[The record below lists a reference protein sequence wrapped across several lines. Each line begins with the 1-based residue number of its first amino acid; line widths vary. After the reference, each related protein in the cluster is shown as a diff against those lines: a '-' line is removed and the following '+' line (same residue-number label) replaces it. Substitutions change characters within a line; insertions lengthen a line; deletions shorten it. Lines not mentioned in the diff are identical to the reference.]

1 MGDSRTILRS
11 WWRDPAHYRWFV
23 RTLESHSGLQ
33 LIKAIIGAGGAIML
47 VINILIWMSP
57 AGPNGTVNRTIFAAA
72 GVTAVVWTV
81 RWWLFPWPRAITSL
95 ALLTWADVAI
105 TASCLVDSDR
115 VYGALS
121 AMLLVVTGAYITF
134 FHSPKALAAHAGWS
148 LLTVGALAVLLVTDA
163 QSNDLALAG
172 AMVLIMVA
180 AIVVVLP
187 ALQFCYWVLRID
199 VLSDPLTTLLN
210 RRGLDYY
217 VHRSRYQ
224 RQLCVITL
232 DLDHFKAVNDT
243 FGHTIG
249 DEVLVSTAARL
260 RATADPDAVV
270 ARTGGEEFAV
280 VDQLDRAAALS
291 LAERLRLAVAETP
304 GISVTV
310 TASVGVAVCDGGTD
324 AGRPRLL
331 LRCADNAM
339 YQAKRLGGNTVVLA
353 EDPEQPTIEL
363 AEPAREMVHRTK

>member
-1 MGDSRTILRS
+1 MATELIRPGRFFSVRLRFSRGVITI
-11 WWRDPAHYRWFV
+11 
-23 RTLESHSGLQ
+23 
-33 LIKAIIGAGGAIML
+33 
-47 VINILIWMSP
+47 
-57 AGPNGTVNRTIFAAA
+57 
-72 GVTAVVWTV
+72 
-81 RWWLFPWPRAITSL
+81 
-95 ALLTWADVAI
+95 
-105 TASCLVDSDR
+105 
-115 VYGALS
+115 
-121 AMLLVVTGAYITF
+121 
-134 FHSPKALAAHAGWS
+134 
-148 LLTVGALAVLLVTDA
+148 
-163 QSNDLALAG
+163 
-172 AMVLIMVA
+172 A

-199 VLSDPLTTLLN
+199 VLSDPLTMLLN

-260 RATADPDAVV
+260 RAAADPDAVV

-280 VDQLDRAAALS
+280 VDQLDRAAAMI

-353 EDPEQPTIEL
+353 EDPEQPTIHL

>member
-1 MGDSRTILRS
+1 MGDCRAILRS

-23 RTLESHSGLQ
+23 RTLESHSGLR
-33 LIKAIIGAGGAIML
+33 LIKAIIGAGSALML
-47 VINILIWMSP
+47 VITILIWMSP
-57 AGPNGTVNRTIFAAA
+57 AGPSGTVGRTVFMAA
-72 GVTAVVWTV
+72 GATAAVWTI
-81 RWWLFPWPRAITSL
+81 RWWLFPWPSASTSL
-95 ALLTWADVAI
+95 AMLTSADLAI

-148 LLTVGALAVLLVTDA
+148 LLTVSVLAELLVVDA
-163 QSNDLALAG
+163 ESNDLALAG
-172 AMVLIMVA
+172 AIVLIMVA

-199 VLSDPLTTLLN
+199 VLSDPLTMLLN

-217 VHRSRYQ
+217 LHRSRYQ

-232 DLDHFKAVNDT
+232 DLDRFKAVNDS
-243 FGHTIG
+243 FGHIIG
-249 DEVLVSTAARL
+249 DEVLVSTAEGL
-260 RATADPDAVV
+260 RAAVDPDAVV

-280 VDQLDRAAALS
+280 VDQLDRAAALR
-291 LAERLRLAVAETP
+291 LGERLRRAVAETP
-304 GISVTV
+304 GVPV
-310 TASVGVAVCDGGTD
+310 TASVGVAVCDGGAD
-324 AGRPRLL
+324 PGRPQLL
-331 LRCADNAM
+331 LRCADAAM

-353 EDPEQPTIEL
+353 EDPEQPVIQL
-363 AEPAREMVHRTK
+363 AEPTREMVRRTK

>member
-1 MGDSRTILRS
+1 MGDSRAILRS
-11 WWRDPAHYRWFV
+11 WWRDPAHYSWFV
-23 RTLESHSGLQ
+23 RTLESHSGLR
-33 LIKAIIGAGGAIML
+33 LIKAIIGAGGALML

-57 AGPNGTVNRTIFAAA
+57 AGPSGPAGRTIFAAA
-72 GVTAVVWTV
+72 GATAAVWTI
-81 RWWLFPWPRAITSL
+81 RWWLFPWPRALTSL
-95 ALLTWADVAI
+95 AMLIWADLAI

-148 LLTVGALAVLLVTDA
+148 LLTVGALAVLLVADA
-163 QSNDLALAG
+163 QRDDLALAG

-187 ALQFCYWVLRID
+187 ALQFCYWVLRVD

-217 VHRSRYQ
+217 LHRSRYQ
-224 RQLCVITL
+224 EQLCIITL
-232 DLDHFKAVNDT
+232 DLDSFKAVNDT

-249 DEVLVSTAARL
+249 DEVLASTAGRL
-260 RATADPDAVV
+260 RAAADSDAVV

-280 VDQLDRAAALS
+280 VVHLDRVAALG
-291 LAERLRLAVAETP
+291 LGERLRQAVAETS
-304 GISVTV
+304 GIPVTV
-310 TASVGVAVCDGGTD
+310 TASVGVAVCDGRAD

-331 LRCADNAM
+331 LRCADAAM
-339 YQAKRLGGNTVVLA
+339 YRAKRLGGNTVVLA
-353 EDPEQPTIEL
+353 EDPEQPTIQL
-363 AEPAREMVHRTK
+363 IEPTLEMVRRIE

>member
-1 MGDSRTILRS
+1 MGDSRAILRS

-23 RTLESHSGLQ
+23 RTLESHSGLR
-33 LIKAIIGAGGAIML
+33 LIQAIIGAGGALML

-57 AGPNGTVNRTIFAAA
+57 AGPSGTAGRTIFAAA
-72 GVTAVVWTV
+72 GATAAVWTI
-81 RWWLFPWPRAITSL
+81 RWWFFPWPRAITSL
-95 ALLTWADVAI
+95 AMLIWADLAI

-134 FHSPKALAAHAGWS
+134 FHSPKALAVHAGWS
-148 LLTVGALAVLLVTDA
+148 LLTVSALAILLVVDA
-163 QSNDLALAG
+163 QSSDLALAG

-217 VHRSRYQ
+217 LHRSRYQ
-224 RQLCVITL
+224 QQLCVITL
-232 DLDHFKAVNDT
+232 DLDHFKSVNDT
-243 FGHTIG
+243 FGHIIG
-249 DEVLVSTAARL
+249 DEVLVSTAERL
-260 RATADPDAVV
+260 RAVADPDAVV

-280 VDQLDRAAALS
+280 VDQLDRAAALD
-291 LAERLRLAVAETP
+291 LGERLRLAVAQAS
-304 GISVTV
+304 GIPVTV
-310 TASVGVAVCDGGTD
+310 TVSVGVAVWEGGTD
-324 AGRPRLL
+324 DGRPRLL
-331 LRCADNAM
+331 LRCADDAM
-339 YQAKRLGGNTVVLA
+339 YRAKRLGGNAVVLA
-353 EDPEQPTIEL
+353 EDPQHATIQL
-363 AEPAREMVHRTK
+363 AEPAREMAHGTE